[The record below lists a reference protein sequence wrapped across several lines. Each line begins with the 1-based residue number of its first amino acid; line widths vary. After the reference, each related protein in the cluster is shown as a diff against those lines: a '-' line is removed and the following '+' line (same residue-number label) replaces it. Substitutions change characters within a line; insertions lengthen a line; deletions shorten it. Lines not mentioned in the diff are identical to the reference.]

1 MDDAALI
8 AHLKLQ
14 VEKLRREKHGP
25 PAEFGA
31 CLLLQLELE
40 LDEFGVTATEDE
52 LAKAMDYMLTRW
64 VAPVSARPR
73 CGMSLRS

>member
-1 MDDAALI
+1 MTRRYRAFEAAGGE
-8 AHLKLQ
+8 AAP
-14 VEKLRREKHGP
+14 REHP

-64 VAPVSARPR
+64 VAPVKCAP
-73 CGMSLRS
+73 SLRHELAV